1 MPRNL
6 LRRLLPE
13 PHRLRQERSIRLLGD
28 ALHDPNLWHFNR
40 HSAAGAVAVG
50 LFCAFIPIPFQMLLA
65 AALAVLFRV
74 NLPIA
79 VVLVWITN
87 PLTMAPIFLV
97 VHKLGAWILDTPAPD
112 LHFQPSREWL
122 SANLVTFWKP
132 LLVGGMV
139 VGTVS
144 ALLGWCAAQIMWRAY
159 VLRRY
164 RRRHR
169 PPRQSGK
176 SG

>member
-1 MPRNL
+1 MPRKL
-6 LRRLLPE
+6 LQRLLPA

-28 ALHDPNLWHFNR
+28 ALHDPNLWHLNR

-50 LFCAFIPIPFQMLLA
+50 LFCAFMPIPFQMLLA
-65 AALAVLFRV
+65 AALAVLLRV

-79 VVLVWITN
+79 VVLVWVTN
-87 PLTMAPIFLV
+87 PLTMAPIFLAV
-97 VHKLGAWILDTPAPD
+97 YRLGAWILHTPAPD
-112 LHFQPSREWL
+112 LHFQASREWL

-139 VGTVS
+139 VGTLA
-144 ALLGWCAAQIMWRAY
+144 ALTGWCAMQVFWRAY

-164 RRRHR
+164 RHRHR
-169 PPRQSGK
+169 RRRRRQSG
-176 SG
+176 